1 MAIRTKSGLNSWG
14 CRFSARVLQI
24 MTYFDLIIIVGVA
37 LCAGGICAKRLIK
50 DQIVAFRAA
59 YYGGKVKKSKGL
71 TREESG
77 SHLLWD

>member
-1 MAIRTKSGLNSWG
+1 VR
-14 CRFSARVLQI
+14 RRV
-24 MTYFDLIIIVGVA
+24 
-37 LCAGGICAKRLIK
+37 CAKRLIK
-50 DQIVAFRAA
+50 DQIVAFRTA